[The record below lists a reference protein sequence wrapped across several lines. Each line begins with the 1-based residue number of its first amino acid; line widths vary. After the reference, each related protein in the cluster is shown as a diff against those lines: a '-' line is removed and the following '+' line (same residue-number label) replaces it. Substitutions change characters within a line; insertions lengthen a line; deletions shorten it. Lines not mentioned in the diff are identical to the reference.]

1 MDFRQKAL
9 SLLVLGA
16 IATTGLSA
24 RSGFTW
30 EELNT
35 IDQKWPKSQSTTT
48 GLRYLVLKEGHGELP
63 KSGDIV
69 NVLYKGTFFDGRM
82 FDQTRGPQAPFR
94 FRLGRNEVIRGWEEG
109 IAMMRVGEKRILI
122 VPYDLAYGSRGQ
134 PPRIPRQTSLVFEV
148 EMLAIEPYSPS
159 PASAPAKP

>member
-35 IDQKWPKSQSTTT
+35 IDQKWPTSQSTTT
-48 GLRYLVLKEGHGELP
+48 GLRYLVLNEGHGELP
-63 KSGDIV
+63 KPGDIV
-69 NVLYKGTFFDGRM
+69 KVLYKGTFFDGRV
-82 FDQTRGPQAPFR
+82 FDQTRNPDVPFR
-94 FRLGRNEVIRGWEEG
+94 FRLGRDEVIRGWEEG
-109 IAMMRVGEKRILI
+109 IAMMRVGEKRIRRLTLR
-122 VPYDLAYGSRGQ
+122 VSLSTSRSY
-134 PPRIPRQTSLVFEV
+134 RF
-148 EMLAIEPYSPS
+148 
-159 PASAPAKP
+159 

>member
-48 GLRYLVLKEGHGELP
+48 GLRYLVLDEGHGELP
-63 KSGDIV
+63 KPGDIV
-69 NVLYKGTFFDGRM
+69 KVLYKGTFFDGRL
-82 FDQTRGPQAPFR
+82 FDQARDPAKPFE
-94 FRLGRNEVIRGWEEG
+94 FRLGRDEVIRGWDEG

-122 VPYDLAYGSRGQ
+122 VPYDLAYGSRGR

-148 EMLAIEPYSPS
+148 EMIAIEPYSP
-159 PASAPAKP
+159 AAAHNKP